1 MERAA
6 LREASE
12 PHVLMRLAPAAWGVA
27 LAAAVALV
35 AYAVPR
41 GDAPPLRFA
50 AVVFAA
56 SGALWFFPRAAAQA
70 RRPLLT
76 LFLLAFGVRLAA
88 AVFFDALGNAAGDVF
103 AGSPDARTYDL
114 WARRLVSAW
123 SELRDLNLHAY
134 YAAGRWDVGFHYVL
148 GAFYAAFGES
158 ALAGRVLGGVSGAAA
173 AGLLFLVARR
183 VADEAVA
190 VVAGL
195 LYALWPSSV
204 VWSSYSVL
212 RDSLVWAL
220 ILGAV
225 WLVMRV
231 VDGSSLAAVGLFL
244 TLVGLRWIRPYAALF
259 VFLGLA
265 LSGLLALVARSR
277 AARRPALLLAASVLA
292 CEASF
297 LLGGYPTVVQLSALY
312 NPEPIVLKTV
322 ETVPQER
329 VRPASSSPAGFD
341 GIRPGAT
348 RLEVATPRALYGPSL
363 PANAAR
369 FFLGPF
375 GWAPVAHGFGNI
387 DNWHLP
393 GMWPWYAVLPAA
405 AFGAF
410 LSLRAGRA
418 RAVVVITAGLV
429 CAVLIVIG
437 RGDSGRHREMVVPV
451 VLLFFAVGIRAPA
464 RYRRRLL
471 LAYAIYAAA
480 LAAGIVAHRG
490 TLRARGLARLE
501 TTVRTG
507 RQERVS

>member
-1 MERAA
+1 MRQATERAA
-6 LREASE
+6 PQEA
-12 PHVLMRLAPAAWGVA
+12 PGPPLLTRLAPAAWGVA

-50 AVVFAA
+50 AVVFAII
-56 SGALWFFPRAAAQA
+56 GVLWFLPRAAAPA
-70 RRPLLT
+70 RRPFLT
-76 LFLLAFGVRLAA
+76 LFLLAAGFRLAA

-103 AGSPDARTYDL
+103 SGSPDARAYDL

-123 SELRDLNLHAY
+123 SELRGLELHAWDV
-134 YAAGRWDVGFHYVL
+134 AGRWDVGFHYVL
-148 GAFYAAFGES
+148 GVFYAVFGES
-158 ALAGRVLGGVSGAAA
+158 ALAGRVLGGFSGAAA

-190 VVAGL
+190 VIAGL
-195 LYALWPSSV
+195 LYAFWLSSV

-225 WLVMRV
+225 WLVLRV
-231 VDGSSLAAVGLFL
+231 VDGSSLAAVGLFFV
-244 TLVGLRWIRPYAALF
+244 LVSLRWIRPYAAVF
-259 VFLGLA
+259 VFMGLA
-265 LSGLLALVARSR
+265 LSGLLALRARSR

-297 LLGGYPTVVQLSALY
+297 FFTGYPTVAEIMGVYL
-312 NPEPIVLKTV
+312 PGRIILK
-322 ETVPQER
+322 ER
-329 VRPASSSPAGFD
+329 APLERERPP
-341 GIRPGAT
+341 
-348 RLEVATPRALYGPSL
+348 LLGPSL

-369 FFLGPF
+369 FFLSPL
-375 GWAPVAHGFGNI
+375 GWAPVAHGSGNI

-405 AFGAF
+405 ALGAF

-418 RAVVVITAGLV
+418 RAIVVITAGFV
-429 CAVLIVIG
+429 SAALILNG

-451 VLLFFAVGIRAPA
+451 VLICFAIGIRAPV

-480 LAAGIVAHRG
+480 LAAGIVAHRQ
-490 TLRARGLARLE
+490 TLKARGLARLE
-501 TTVRTG
+501 MPLRSG
-507 RQERVS
+507 PQERVS